1 MLYRNSS
8 PFGNGYLHH
17 YISNKWFYYKC
28 ILTGPT
34 RMLSLQL
41 DVMRIYNYYNAY
53 VALYNYDLTNQSS
66 TSVSTLIDILL
77 VLTIQHDHHYQT
89 YTYVLYTVQ

>member
-1 MLYRNSS
+1 
-8 PFGNGYLHH
+8 
-17 YISNKWFYYKC
+17 
-28 ILTGPT
+28 
-34 RMLSLQL
+34 MLSLQL

-66 TSVSTLIDILL
+66 TSVSTLIDIVS

-89 YTYVLYTVQ
+89 YTYMYCTLYSNIHDD